1 MLQPLKSSTPGGTI
15 IIIITTII
23 ITEITI
29 LLRDT
34 PTTDGIT
41 INMDMNTTEA
51 HTTALVPT
59 TTIGLCTTLSLSM
72 PPTHI
77 MDQGTTMRQE
87 EAATTGN

>member
-1 MLQPLKSSTPGGTI
+1 MV
-15 IIIITTII
+15 
-23 ITEITI
+23 
-29 LLRDT
+29 
-34 PTTDGIT
+34 
-41 INMDMNTTEA
+41 MNTTEA